1 MRCLMFI
8 VDGWPGDGGLGP
20 GPDHGLYPTSDLCT
34 PAPASSPVT
43 PAQTPIIELHL
54 INVKGHPVNN
64 IFAHKVYVVNST
76 VVHILYGMNT
86 VTE

>member
-8 VDGWPGDGGLGP
+8 VDGWPGDGVLGP
-20 GPDHGLYPTSDLCT
+20 GSHHGLYPTSDLCT

-54 INVKGHPVNN
+54 INLKGRPVNN
-64 IFAHKVYVVNST
+64 IFAQSLCCLQYIVQ
-76 VVHILYGMNT
+76 ILHGMNN
-86 VTE
+86 VT

>member
-8 VDGWPGDGGLGP
+8 VAGWPGDGVLGP

-54 INVKGHPVNN
+54 INRKGHHVNN
-64 IFAHKVYVVNST
+64 IFAHKVYVVNKQYSST
-76 VVHILYGMNT
+76 HILNGMNT
-86 VTE
+86 C

>member
-1 MRCLMFI
+1 MVGQVM
-8 VDGWPGDGGLGP
+8 GYWAQ
-20 GPDHGLYPTSDLCT
+20 DHITVCIQPLTSVHRH
-34 PAPASSPVT
+34 PPASSPVT

-64 IFAHKVYVVNST
+64 IFAHKVYAVNST
-76 VVHILYGMNT
+76 VLVHTLYGMNT